1 MAEMM
6 QADSEERDRKSQE
19 VIDAGDVEEET
30 PENLIEPDGEGNKT
44 YKVAAN
50 VHPGK
55 SSDYVFVESEHLF

>member
-30 PENLIEPDGEGNKT
+30 PEKEKADWR
-44 YKVAAN
+44 AN
-50 VHPGK
+50 WK
-55 SSDYVFVESEHLF
+55 R